1 MSFALKGDPG
11 ENFQICVYAP
21 QSGRYQPLLH
31 RLLSLRDSLIHEPA
45 TSDSA
50 ANERTNIS
58 YVNSDEIYLTVLPLA
73 ISPYGPCTHFIYPR
87 SSYRPFTPV
96 GLLSLCLILLITYR
110 LYFLFPFFDTHV
122 FLILRHIIFLV
133 FNYFNIH
140 IVYTNIYLF
149 DNISFKRFF
158 VSNFLLS
165 SCIALFLSTRLSLSF
180 HRCPQSS
187 SSPALSSQL
196 RNHLRAS

>member
-1 MSFALKGDPG
+1 MSFALKGDPRRKFS
-11 ENFQICVYAP
+11 NLCLRP

-87 SSYRPFTPV
+87 SSYRSFTPV
-96 GLLSLCLILLITYR
+96 GLLSLYLISLITYR
-110 LYFLFPFFDTHV
+110 LYFLFPFFDTRV
-122 FLILRHIIFLV
+122 SDIL
-133 FNYFNIH
+133 YNISR
-140 IVYTNIYLF
+140 IQLFQYTYRIYKYLF
-149 DNISFKRFF
+149 IR
-158 VSNFLLS
+158 
-165 SCIALFLSTRLSLSF
+165 
-180 HRCPQSS
+180 
-187 SSPALSSQL
+187 
-196 RNHLRAS
+196 